1 MPRSLIRRI
10 QTQEHKAAAQ
20 HKVLQLAKVQLGR
33 GSKLGSDTIYEI
45 LVGLSPNAESAN
57 MFGHQ

>member
-1 MPRSLIRRI
+1 MALKILFCSHSLF
-10 QTQEHKAAAQ
+10 QGSQC
-20 HKVLQLAKVQLGR
+20 QLG